1 MKPLMKADCKRCL
14 QVGNRRSDT
23 PVVRPAVFRPRTV
36 PLSCC
41 GQKIFFGVAKMVKFV
56 WHLIVKPDCSLI

>member
-14 QVGNRRSDT
+14 QVETGGVIHLLS
-23 PVVRPAVFRPRTV
+23 VFRPRTV

-41 GQKIFFGVAKMVKFV
+41 GQKIFVGAAKMVKFV